1 MTKREIKTQAII
13 DTAFRVWGDKFF
25 YNTSLS
31 SLAEALGMTK
41 PGLYRYFK
49 NKEAL
54 LLAMEQD
61 FISKYHFIM
70 GKTQSINNPQMD
82 SLLIN
87 LTEILIRFFAENYY
101 YYRFF
106 VLKLL
111 NRYKDINLLNKAMKV
126 EGNHFLSAKLS
137 GSYSLSELDA
147 QVVYGYMQS
156 VAGFLLNQKLFSKSL
171 YTKPE
176 INQLIRISRFISLY
190 GLGGH
195 GNKSNSIDYSSVE
208 LSSAISKEDILPF
221 NRIFAAIADVIAE
234 KGIWETTIDSIA
246 EHLGMSRSS
255 LYFYFENKDQMIK
268 DVIGREIEHLNNL
281 ITSRIVKYE
290 SYKEQIYCIFH
301 VMSSYFILKPSI
313 FSIMNWLRFQF
324 IDKPIKPKQHKFEK
338 FTGYIEL
345 LTNNSSFNP
354 IGFSPDLIARGLNF
368 ILIRE
373 LWDCVSNEVN
383 IENIN
388 IRLRKIHGL
397 CMNGLKGSWK

>member
-156 VAGFLLNQKLFSKSL
+156 VAGFLLNQKLFSKNL

-190 GLGGH
+190 GLGRH
-195 GNKSNSIDYSSVE
+195 GDKSNLIDYSSVE

>member
-1 MTKREIKTQAII
+1 MNKRETKIQLII
-13 DTAFRVWGDKFF
+13 DTAFRVWGDNFF

-61 FISKYHFIM
+61 FISRYQSNRE
-70 GKTQSINNPQMD
+70 KTQPINNSQMD
-82 SLLIN
+82 SLIIN
-87 LTEILIRFFAENYY
+87 FIESPIRFFAENYY

-111 NRYKDINLLNKAMKV
+111 NKYKDIHLLTKAMKV
-126 EGNHFLSAKLS
+126 EYNHLLSAKLP
-137 GSYSLSELDA
+137 GSHSLSELDA
-147 QVVYGYMQS
+147 QAVYGYMQS
-156 VAGFLLNQKLFSKSL
+156 VAGFLLNQKLFSKNL

-176 INQLIRISRFISLY
+176 INQLIRISKFISLY
-190 GLGGH
+190 GLGRRGDQTH
-195 GNKSNSIDYSSVE
+195 SIDYSAVE
-208 LSSAISKEDILPF
+208 LSSAISKEDILPYS
-221 NRIFAAIADVIAE
+221 RIFAAIADVIAE

-281 ITSRIVKYE
+281 ITSRIVKFE
-290 SYKEQIYCIFH
+290 SYEEQIYCIFH

-338 FTGYIEL
+338 FTGFIEL
-345 LTNNSSFNP
+345 LTNSSSFNP